1 MEEVSL
7 QMTTRHLIA
16 QIVLW
21 LFIFSSSIQMGGAVY
36 EASVITH
43 LWAGSPPES
52 VTGWNPVPQYAIE
65 PARFWGRASP
75 LYGLATLA
83 VLIAAWFM
91 PKVSCKW
98 ALIGGVCTLIVILST
113 VLFFV
118 PILRETIFNRGAGL
132 SAEEINTKVH
142 QWVSWNWPRMVLVF
156 VGWLA
161 GVRALSAMS
170 SVIGR
175 GERAI

>member
-1 MEEVSL
+1 
-7 QMTTRHLIA
+7 MTTRQLIA

-36 EASVITH
+36 ESFVITH

-65 PARFWGRASP
+65 PVRFWGRASP

-83 VLIAAWFM
+83 VLISAWFM
-91 PKVSCKW
+91 PKVSRRW
-98 ALIGGVCTLIVILST
+98 ALVAGICTLIVIIST
-113 VLFFV
+113 LLFFV

-132 SAEEINTKVH
+132 SAGEISTKVH
-142 QWVSWNWPRMVLVF
+142 QWVNWNWPRMVLVF
-156 VGWLA
+156 IGWAA
-161 GVRALSAMS
+161 GVRALSLS
-170 SVIGR
+170 SAC
-175 GERAI
+175 EYPQRAI

>member
-1 MEEVSL
+1 
-7 QMTTRHLIA
+7 MTTRQIIA

-21 LFIFSSSIQMGGAVY
+21 FFIFSSSIQLGGAVY
-36 EASVITH
+36 ETFVITH
-43 LWAGSPPES
+43 LWAGSLPES

-75 LYGLATLA
+75 FYTLATLA

-91 PKVSCKW
+91 PQVSRKW
-98 ALIGGVCTLIVILST
+98 ALVAGVCSLIVILTT

-118 PILRETIFNRGAGL
+118 PILRETILTRGAGL
-132 SAEEINTKVH
+132 SAVEISTKAH
-142 QWVSWNWPRMVLVF
+142 QWVNWNWVRMALVF

-161 GVRALSAMS
+161 GVRALNVIS
-170 SVIGR
+170 SVNV
-175 GERAI
+175 RAQPAI

>member
-1 MEEVSL
+1 
-7 QMTTRHLIA
+7 MTTRRLIG

-36 EASVITH
+36 EAFVITH

-52 VTGWNPVPQYAIE
+52 VTGWNPIPQYAIE
-65 PARFWGRASP
+65 PARFWARATP
-75 LYGLATLA
+75 LYALVTLA

-91 PKVSCKW
+91 PKSSRRW
-98 ALIGGVCTLIVILST
+98 AVVAGICTLIAILST

-118 PILRETIFNRGAGL
+118 PILRETIFTRGAGL
-132 SAEEINTKVH
+132 SAEEISMKVN
-142 QWVSWNWPRMVLVF
+142 QWVTWNWPRLALVF

-161 GVRALSAMS
+161 GVRALCRLS
-170 SVIGR
+170 SVND
-175 GERAI
+175 RA